1 MSGEQ
6 GRWSELDSSDQLDP
20 RDATLDFSGLIDR
33 MQDQLRATSGNGRHA
48 GAGGVSDNDVTAHQ
62 DLAPAPAPTPVAP
75 AVNGV
80 SGAGHHAKPA
90 EFRTTPEVN
99 GHSRHA
105 APVVREP
112 IPEPIAG
119 PSPQPRL
126 QPGAH
131 TTSPAAPAAPLPA
144 PSQPEVPQR
153 EVPQPEVPQ
162 PEARQ
167 PAPPPPAFVAYAR
180 PGEKP
185 VPGSLAD
192 LRQRLERLPW
202 GHPSSPYHVDGER
215 KPPPPRLKHLE
226 LAPPAPN
233 RFAAAASLGSA
244 SWSSPP
250 VAVTASPDVAGF
262 DRSDP
267 SGAPLRE
274 ADSSALKLDEPEP
287 DEPELTEPELTDEQE
302 PGLEV
307 ESVRAVE
314 TVPEVESGP
323 KAESVPETEPTRP
336 AEPAPRYPEIRYS
349 ESALYSGTL
358 PEVNPGAAGPSDV
371 TRPVTA
377 TTEISDA
384 TSEFASPQLNG
395 QPVHRQL
402 DQNRPDRSEPSHD
415 EHSRSQPSY
424 SRTSYSQSDYR
435 PSSTG
440 HASTAPASTAPA
452 STAPASTAPAS
463 IAPIRPNVPVG
474 PEAPTPRMDFDGS
487 WSWGP
492 ARLSADQV
500 RVANDAYDR
509 FRVAEGRN
517 LFGSYGSVGLTTTMR
532 RIADQLQHG
541 DLAPDTDQSAL
552 LDPDTFRVRFADMLR
567 RYPDRTADRL
577 ARRIPGAISYSFIFD
592 AEHYSAGIWTVQD
605 ALSTARFQLL
615 ARRND
620 WNSAVNRCV
629 ATMWHDPA
637 NDLPFQVQFHT
648 PASLDAQ
655 QRARSSAAL
664 INDPRIPSAQ
674 AAHLQSDLAATWA
687 SIPAP
692 PGNAQISDYRR

>member
-6 GRWSELDSSDQLDP
+6 GRWGELDSSDQLDP
-20 RDATLDFSGLIDR
+20 LDATLDFSGLIDR

-48 GAGGVSDNDVTAHQ
+48 GASGVSDNDVTAHQ
-62 DLAPAPAPTPVAP
+62 DLVSAPAPVAP
-75 AVNGV
+75 AVNGA

-105 APVVREP
+105 APVVH
-112 IPEPIAG
+112 EPIAELI
-119 PSPQPRL
+119 PKPIAEPPPQPQLR
-126 QPGAH
+126 PGAH
-131 TTSPAAPAAPLPA
+131 TTSPAALAAPLPA

-153 EVPQPEVPQ
+153 EVPQPEV
-162 PEARQ
+162 RQ
-167 PAPPPPAFVAYAR
+167 PAPPPPAVVAYAR
-180 PGEKP
+180 PVEKP
-185 VPGSLAD
+185 TPGSVAD

-233 RFAAAASLGSA
+233 RFAAAVSLSSA

-250 VAVTASPDVAGF
+250 VAVTGSPDVGGF
-262 DRSDP
+262 DRSDQ
-267 SGAPLRE
+267 GDAPLRE
-274 ADSSALKLDEPEP
+274 ADSSDIELD
-287 DEPELTEPELTDEQE
+287 EPELTDEQE
-302 PGLEV
+302 PGQEV
-307 ESVRAVE
+307 ETVRAVESDPAVETVRAVE
-314 TVPEVESGP
+314 TVSEVESGP
-323 KAESVPETEPTRP
+323 KAESVPDTEASRP

-358 PEVNPGAAGPSDV
+358 PDVNPSAAGPSDV
-371 TRPVTA
+371 TRPAVA
-377 TTEISDA
+377 ATEISDA
-384 TSEFASPQLNG
+384 TSEFASHQING

-402 DQNRPDRSEPSHD
+402 DQNRLDRSEPSHSEPSQSEASHD
-415 EHSRSQPSY
+415 EPSSSRPSY
-424 SRTSYSQSDYR
+424 SQPDYR
-435 PSSTG
+435 PTSNG
-440 HASTAPASTAPA
+440 HASTGYASTAPVRA
-452 STAPASTAPAS
+452 NVPV
-463 IAPIRPNVPVG
+463 RPNVPVV
-474 PEAPTPRMDFDGS
+474 PEAPAPRVDFDGS
-487 WSWGP
+487 WSWGA

-552 LDPDTFRVRFADMLR
+552 LDPDTFRLRFADMLR

-577 ARRIPGAISYSFIFD
+577 ARRIPGAVSYSFIFD

-648 PASLDAQ
+648 QASLDAQ